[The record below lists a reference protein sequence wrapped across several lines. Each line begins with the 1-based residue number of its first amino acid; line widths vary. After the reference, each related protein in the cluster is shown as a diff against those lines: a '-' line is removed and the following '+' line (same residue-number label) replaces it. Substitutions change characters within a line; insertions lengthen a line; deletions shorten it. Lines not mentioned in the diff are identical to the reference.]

1 MRKLIVLSFIT
12 LDGVMQAPG
21 GPEEDP
27 TGGFKYEGWVAGYSD
42 DFLLNV
48 MIKQTSKPF
57 DLLLGR
63 KTYEIFAAYWP
74 YVNAH
79 KNPFAAKLNNA
90 KKYVASKTLTKLDW
104 NNSELI
110 DGDVTKGI
118 KRIKEQDG
126 PEIQVHGSGNLIQTL
141 LKHDLVEELWL
152 KIFPVTLGVGKRL
165 FAEGVI
171 PAGFKVLE
179 SGISSS
185 GVIIASYE
193 HADEVKTGSLGLETP
208 SEAELARRKRVNVN
222 AVNCACSMIKVIR
235 EGLNPILNQYAY
247 PELNVRIGIDLGE
260 NAVVQ
265 YGWETHTIDGKV
277 VSKKPQLDILGYTM
291 SIATKMTALAKPD
304 RIIIGQL
311 VYDVLDDKQKSTFK
325 LLPIS
330 PLIWNYSSSNTGNI
344 YHLYVSITEN
354 EKIL

>member
-27 TGGFKYEGWVAGYSD
+27 TGGFKHEGWVAGYSD
-42 DFLLNV
+42 DFLLKV

-90 KKYVASKTLTKLDW
+90 KKYVTSKTLTRLDW
-104 NNSELI
+104 SNSELI

-171 PAGFKVLE
+171 PAGFKLLE

-193 HADEVKTGSLGLETP
+193 RADEVKTGSLGLETP
-208 SEAELARRKRVNVN
+208 SEAELARRKRL
-222 AVNCACSMIKVIR
+222 KE
-235 EGLNPILNQYAY
+235 EG
-247 PELNVRIGIDLGE
+247 
-260 NAVVQ
+260 
-265 YGWETHTIDGKV
+265 
-277 VSKKPQLDILGYTM
+277 
-291 SIATKMTALAKPD
+291 
-304 RIIIGQL
+304 
-311 VYDVLDDKQKSTFK
+311 
-325 LLPIS
+325 
-330 PLIWNYSSSNTGNI
+330 
-344 YHLYVSITEN
+344 
-354 EKIL
+354 

>member
-27 TGGFKYEGWVAGYSD
+27 TGGFKHEGWVAGYSD
-42 DFLLNV
+42 DFLLKV

-74 YVNAH
+74 YVNAD

-104 NNSELI
+104 SNSELI
-110 DGDVTKGI
+110 DGNVTKGI

-141 LKHDLVEELWL
+141 LKHDLVDELWL

-171 PAGFKVLE
+171 PAGFKLLE
-179 SGISSS
+179 SGISPS

-193 HADEVKTGSLGLETP
+193 RADEVKTGSLGPETP
-208 SEAELARRKRVNVN
+208 SEAELVRRKRL
-222 AVNCACSMIKVIR
+222 KE
-235 EGLNPILNQYAY
+235 EG
-247 PELNVRIGIDLGE
+247 
-260 NAVVQ
+260 
-265 YGWETHTIDGKV
+265 
-277 VSKKPQLDILGYTM
+277 
-291 SIATKMTALAKPD
+291 
-304 RIIIGQL
+304 
-311 VYDVLDDKQKSTFK
+311 
-325 LLPIS
+325 
-330 PLIWNYSSSNTGNI
+330 
-344 YHLYVSITEN
+344 
-354 EKIL
+354 